1 MEPDDRRQLQDWLWL
16 LYVTDM
22 DELEEKLKKF
32 LQFAAE
38 KNLKTKTKKFV
49 IGSQVEF
56 GWSVLTFA

>member
-1 MEPDDRRQLQDWLWL
+1 M

-38 KNLKTKTKKFV
+38 KNLKTKTKKFF

-56 GWSVLTFA
+56 DWSSLTFA